1 MPEQL
6 RVELLDGKL
15 DAALRTLDD
24 LQKNHPDAT
33 GFWYYLEGIA
43 QQRMGQGTAAIAA
56 FERVE
61 KEFTAGPWVHKARFH
76 HAEVLSTAGDWKGA
90 EQIWESE
97 VSWLRGAERQREL
110 AAIYFDLADGFSAQ
124 QTGAASLETVEYQSA
139 IVLYQKGLELDIPAD
154 QRQYALGR
162 VAWCYA
168 ELKDWGRAAGAYES
182 LLKEFPD
189 HQVQYAYA
197 QALRQHGSLE
207 EARRVY
213 ENLAVDLTD
222 LREDPALDQLH
233 GLALYALGFTYGD
246 YSSDRKRAIG
256 AFRRFLAAHPQHMK
270 APRAA
275 FGIAKLRVA
284 NGEIAEAIAA
294 FQSFL
299 EMPVLA
305 SDNLEALEQHVSL
318 RQKAHFELAQA
329 YISSGDY
336 ALGGAA
342 FARYV
347 SLFPEGEDWAASQ
360 AGILDAEYSLGRLWE
375 TEQKWEAARAAY
387 VQFLAAH
394 PLDNRVR
401 EILYRIGDLQQQQG
415 SAVEGEVRAD
425 FYRSAIADWSRLI
438 AKYPTSEEASHALFS
453 TGYYRELELDD
464 LEGAVESYRGCN
476 FGQYASGAR
485 DRLAAMVQPRLAIH
499 TKRVWRSNDTAN
511 FELDLRNIKAVTV
524 EIYRLDLEAYF
535 RKHLSDRLIED
546 LDLDLIAA
554 DKEFEFNLEE
564 FDRYRPYTRSVELP
578 VEGVGVWA
586 VVVSSKDKRA
596 TTLVMRSDI
605 DIIVKSSRE
614 GALVFAEDMLHNKGA
629 AGVELVIAVQREG
642 EEAPQMLEATTGR
655 DGVAQID
662 FHDFDL
668 SGVMDVRVF
677 AQDKR
682 GVATTKNWVANAQV
696 VQSLEP
702 SGFVFTDAS
711 AYQPGA
717 LVSWRAVL
725 REVDEG
731 VYTFKKGEKWRV
743 TMTDG
748 SGRAVYQ
755 EELALSDFGTM
766 FGSTRLAAGAP
777 SGIYA
782 VNCESPSGRKHRAN
796 FVVRTF
802 EVKRVEIDLEFD
814 RPVYYR
820 GEEINLTVRAKYS
833 YGEPVANAVL
843 RIDLPGSA
851 AVMTH
856 TDEKGEYHLVFPTRD
871 FDTTGALSFVATL
884 PQQNVDADGTRL
896 LSATGFR
903 VGITPPESVYLLGR
917 SIPIELRTLRPD
929 GVAME
934 QAMEL
939 RFLRRYQDARSRWIE
954 EEVSR
959 QSVTT
964 DQQGAFTAQLMAQ
977 QGGQHVVIAE
987 GTDRFGNPVSAR
999 VEFMVS
1005 GNDDSTKLRLLS
1017 DVANVSVGGKIPL
1030 EVVNRAGSGL
1040 ALVTFEGGR
1049 ILDYRLVSLQEGVQ
1063 ALDVDVPDKFFPDLM
1078 VTVNLMHENNFH
1090 SAERG
1095 FGVVRNLVVKMIPR
1109 KEVVHPGEVVEVD
1122 VEVRNHLG
1130 EPVSAELS
1138 FAAVDASLFE
1148 MFPDLSGNI
1157 LSEFHGRGKRRNHF
1171 TTQASNVFNYVGVT
1185 REIAAALLAEDQRLK
1200 AEEAWVEGKDRATEK
1215 LRRAGEYTGPGDTI
1229 PPGTVKLGARS
1240 PQSARFAA
1248 PAEEMEL
1255 EELGYAGEDEWNN
1268 NVGLGGGAGGR
1279 YGGRGGR
1286 GGGKG
1291 GNASKDGGISEA
1303 FGRFAVVGNALVGQ
1317 VDEEMLDALTADWQP
1332 RIITDRKGHAT
1343 ITFTAPQLS
1352 TRWRLMCRGVDQGT
1366 AVGQGTASVISRA
1379 DFLVELRTPSVLLE
1393 GDHAAVLARAHN
1405 LTGLAGDVTLAV
1417 TVNYPSGAQIVEATL
1432 HFDGSAVVDV
1442 PMDLPG
1448 LVPGGLSADV
1458 QVRLA
1463 AVGHFEAN
1471 QGGEVF
1477 HVEASTARP
1486 VRVAPW
1492 GLAVAAQHSGQL
1504 LSSSDFTLQLPAGGN
1519 YSAAGWNLHIGL
1531 GLDQLL
1537 VEEAL
1542 AGAAPY
1548 LQRGH
1553 VLRHDG
1559 PQRNPEFAGE
1569 LLGVLGVL
1577 QHLRDT
1583 RRSDHP
1589 AYNALLNKANGLVTT
1604 LLATQ
1609 QTDGGWAWSSRTHA
1623 TQFEVSA
1630 RVMIALESAST
1641 FGLNVPSQTL
1651 SSGRNHLTSSL
1662 SGTANQLPFSRAIV
1676 LYALSLSDHV
1686 DFGLANSLHRMR
1698 DRLSPAAAAYTALT
1712 LNRLDSKGM
1721 ANDMLEIAL
1730 RRDTKVPFDAISWCS
1745 SPVELQA
1752 LLLTAALKISPTHSA
1767 IVELEQSLMEQR
1779 PWYGEGAH
1787 GMALAA
1793 ISAHRTV
1800 SGLLDREAEVTVTVA
1815 NGQPQTFQL
1824 GAHNTSVDLQGLVA
1838 QVAGQHAVH
1847 MQLQLKGRGKPH
1859 FTATLEGFDTQPKE
1873 NQGKI
1878 LRVWRTYL
1886 LASPAVYNGQ
1896 EIQSGFTTVDSTV
1909 RQWQNEIT
1917 QLEFGNSAPMHIV
1930 IAREYNNA
1938 EEAKA
1943 QDFISV
1949 EIPLPAGTHVVENSV
1964 SGSVESWKEQ
1974 DGRLYVDVSGT
1985 NGSAYT
1991 IDFRLRGLV
2000 PGKYRLLPVT
2010 VRSAYD
2016 PSVFGVG
2023 HFGAL
2028 EVLPRGVASSDSYRA
2043 TPDELYKL
2051 GLAEYQRKDFD
2062 LAWEHMRILEDQF
2075 GDNLNRSALLESS
2088 RISLELAI
2096 DRNDA
2101 NRIVKFF
2108 EILKEKNP
2116 TLTVSFARMAVIAAA
2131 YRDLGEY
2138 ERAARVLSAI
2148 AEETFSLDLQ
2158 VVRVLE
2164 EQNDFH
2170 AATESLHRFW
2180 LAYPDFPA
2188 VVETALTLADRLMM
2202 AAPQAHSDR
2211 SLRLAQRDRAVL
2223 LYESVML
2230 LQRFLGLYADNP
2242 IAPDAALNLISAN
2255 LDLEDYQNASR
2266 LAAEF
2271 AARYKQPSFNDAFVY
2286 TQAVAE
2292 WTMGNDKQS
2301 TKLLQGIADTVYTDD
2316 FGHETYSENRNL
2328 ALYILAQIHHA
2339 KRDFVNA
2346 ASYYAQ
2352 VQTVFADAA
2361 LVLEGFRRRALTV
2374 DEVTEVSPGDKA
2386 KLELHYRN
2394 IDRAELLVYPV
2405 DLMTLYLREKN
2416 LAGITSVNL
2425 AGIEPVIRRSVKLP
2439 DNGSMR
2445 QQDFE
2450 VELKLPEA
2458 GAYLVICRSEAM
2470 HASGMVLVS
2479 DFELEVAQI
2488 SGNSVRVQAVDR
2500 KEGSYLRDVDVRVIG
2515 AMDNNFISGR
2525 TDPRGLYLADGF
2537 HGAATVIARH
2547 GGRHYAFYR
2556 GTIQGAGLLL
2566 DSEFAPSQD
2575 DKRMQQDLLDSNSY
2589 LDNVRGFNGL
2599 QQETRSQNLQ
2609 EKQKSPS
2616 LGVELNKLQ

>member
-33 GFWYYLEGIA
+33 GFWHYLEGIA
-43 QQRMGQGTAAIAA
+43 QQRAGQGTAAIAA

-76 HAEVLSTAGDWKGA
+76 HAEVLSLAGDWKGA
-90 EQIWESE
+90 EQIWENE

-110 AAIYFDLADGFSAQ
+110 AAIYFDLADEFSAL
-124 QTGAASLETVEYQSA
+124 QTGAASLEKAEYQSA
-139 IVLYQKGLELDIPAD
+139 IVLYQKGLELEIPAD

-168 ELKDWGRAAGAYES
+168 ELKEWGRAARAYAT

-189 HQVQYAYA
+189 HQVQYEYA

-207 EARRVY
+207 DARRVY

-222 LREDPALDQLH
+222 LREEPALDQLH
-233 GLALYALGFTYGD
+233 GMALYAIGFTYGD
-246 YSSDRKRAIG
+246 HSSDRKRAIG
-256 AFRRFLAAHPQHMK
+256 AFRRFLAAHPQHFK

-275 FGIAKLRVA
+275 FGIARLRVE
-284 NGEIAEAIAA
+284 NGELTEAIAA
-294 FQSFL
+294 FQAFL
-299 EMPVLA
+299 EMSVLPT
-305 SDNLEALEQHVSL
+305 DDLEVLEQHESL

-336 ALGGAA
+336 GAGGAA

-360 AGILDAEYSLGRLWE
+360 AGILDAEYSFGRLLE
-375 TEQKWEAARAAY
+375 TEQEWQAARAAY
-387 VQFLAAH
+387 EQFLADH

-415 SAVEGEVRAD
+415 SAAQDEAQAD
-425 FYRSAIADWSRLI
+425 FYRSAIADWARLI

-453 TGYYRELELDD
+453 TGYYREQELDD
-464 LEGAVESYRGCN
+464 LEGAVESYRACN
-476 FGQYASGAR
+476 FGKYASGAR
-485 DRLAAMVQPRLAIH
+485 DRLAAMVQPRLAIN
-499 TKRVWRSNDTAN
+499 TQRVWRSHEAAN

-535 RKHLSDRLIED
+535 RKHLSDRYIED

-554 DKEFEFNLEE
+554 DQEFEFTIEE
-564 FDRYRPYTRSVELP
+564 FERFRPYTRSVELP

-614 GALVFAEDMLHNKGA
+614 GALVFAEDMRHNKGA
-629 AGVELVIAVQREG
+629 AGVELVIAVQMDG
-642 EEAPQMLEATTGR
+642 KAAPQMLEATTGR

-662 FHDFDL
+662 FKDFDL
-668 SGVMDVRVF
+668 SGVTDVRVF
-677 AQDKR
+677 AKDKR
-682 GVATTKNWVANAQV
+682 GVATTRNWVANSQV
-696 VQSLEP
+696 ARSLEP

-711 AYQPGA
+711 AYQPGS

-725 REVDEG
+725 RDVDEG
-731 VYTFKKGEKWRV
+731 IYTFKEGEKWRV

-748 SGRAVYQ
+748 SGRTVYRQ
-755 EELALSDFGTM
+755 ELALSDFGTV

-777 SGIYA
+777 SGSYE
-782 VNCESPSGRKHRAN
+782 VNCESPSGRKHRTSFLVQE
-796 FVVRTF
+796 FV
-802 EVKRVEIDLEFD
+802 VKRVELELEFD
-814 RPVYYR
+814 RPIYYR
-820 GEEINLTVRAKYS
+820 GEEINLTVRAKHS

-843 RIDLPGSA
+843 RIDLPGSS

-856 TDEKGEYHLVFPTRD
+856 TDENGEYHLVFPTRD
-871 FDTTGALSFVATL
+871 FETTGALSFVATL

-917 SIPIELRTLRPD
+917 TIPIELRTVRPD
-929 GVAME
+929 GVALE
-934 QAMEL
+934 QTLEL
-939 RFLRRYQDARSRWIE
+939 RLLRRYQDARSRWIE

-959 QSVTT
+959 QSISTNQEGT
-964 DQQGAFTAQLMAQ
+964 FTAQLVAQ
-977 QGGQHVVIAE
+977 KGGQHVVIAE

-1017 DVANVSVGGKIPL
+1017 DVASVSVGGKIPL

-1063 ALDVDVPDKFFPDLM
+1063 ALDVDVPDNFFPDLM

-1095 FGVVRNLVVKMIPR
+1095 FGVVRNLVVKLTPR
-1109 KEVVHPGEVVEVD
+1109 KDVVHPGEVVEVD

-1148 MFPDLSGNI
+1148 MFPDRSGNI
-1157 LSEFHGRGKRRNHF
+1157 LTEFRGGGKRRNNF

-1185 REIAAALLAEDQRLK
+1185 REIAAALLAEDERLK

-1215 LRRAGEYTGPGDTI
+1215 LRREGKYKGPGDTT
-1229 PPGTVKLGARS
+1229 PPGNTVLGARS
-1240 PQSARFAA
+1240 PGSPFSA
-1248 PAEEMEL
+1248 PMEEMEL
-1255 EELGYAGEDEWNN
+1255 EELGYIDDGEWNN
-1268 NVGLGGGAGGR
+1268 DVGLGGGAGGR
-1279 YGGRGGR
+1279 YGGRGG
-1286 GGGKG
+1286 GKG
-1291 GNASKDGGISEA
+1291 GSASKPGGSSGT
-1303 FGRFAVVGNALVGQ
+1303 FGRPAALGNLLVGQ

-1332 RIITDRKGHAT
+1332 RILTDRKGHAT

-1366 AVGQGTASVISRA
+1366 AVGQGTASVVSRA
-1379 DFLVELRTPSVLLE
+1379 DFLVELRTPSVFLE
-1393 GDHAAVLARAHN
+1393 GDHASILARAHN
-1405 LTGLAGDVTLAV
+1405 LTGLAGDVTLAA
-1417 TVNYPSGAQIVEATL
+1417 TVNYPSGSQIVEATV

-1442 PMDLPG
+1442 RMDLPG

-1458 QVRLA
+1458 QVRLT
-1463 AVGHFEAN
+1463 AVGHFEAS
-1471 QGGEVF
+1471 QGGEAL

-1486 VRVAPW
+1486 VHVAPW
-1492 GLAVAAQHSGQL
+1492 GLAVAEQHSGQL

-1542 AGAAPY
+1542 AGAASY

-1583 RRSDHP
+1583 RRGDHP
-1589 AYNALLNKANGLVTT
+1589 AYNALMTKANGLVTT

-1609 QTDGGWAWSSRTHA
+1609 QNDGGWAWSSRTHD
-1623 TQFEVSA
+1623 TQYIVSA
-1630 RVMIALESAST
+1630 RAMIALESASD
-1641 FGLNVPSQTL
+1641 FGLEVPSKTL

-1662 SGTANQLPFSRAIV
+1662 SGAENQLPFSRAIV

-1712 LNRLDSKGM
+1712 LDRLDSKSM

-1730 RRDTKVPFDAISWCS
+1730 RRDAKVPFDSISWCS

-1767 IVELEQSLMEQR
+1767 IAELEQSLMEQR

-1800 SGLLDREAEVTVTVA
+1800 SGLVDREAEVTVTVA
-1815 NGQPQTFQL
+1815 NGEPQTFQL
-1824 GAHNTSVDLQGLVA
+1824 GAQNTSIDLQGLVS

-1847 MQLQLKGRGKPH
+1847 MNLQLKGRGKPH
-1859 FTATLEGFDTQPKE
+1859 FTATLEGFDTEPKE
-1873 NQGKI
+1873 NQGKAF
-1878 LRVWRTYL
+1878 RVWRTYL
-1886 LASPAVYNGQ
+1886 LASPTVYNGQ
-1896 EIQSGFTTVDSTV
+1896 EFQGGFTTVDSSIQ
-1909 RQWQNEIT
+1909 QWQNEIA

-1943 QDFISV
+1943 QDFITV

-1964 SGSVESWKEQ
+1964 SGFVESWVEQ
-1974 DGRLYVDVSGT
+1974 EGRLFVDVSRT
-1985 NGSAYT
+1985 NGSAIT

-2010 VRSAYD
+2010 VRRAYD
-2016 PSVFGVG
+2016 PSAFGVG
-2023 HFGAL
+2023 SFGAL
-2028 EVLPRGVASSDSYRA
+2028 EVLPRGVVSSDPYRA
-2043 TPDELYKL
+2043 TPDELYNL

-2075 GDNLNRSALLESS
+2075 GESLNRVALLESS

-2116 TLTVSFARMAVIAAA
+2116 TLTVSFARMAVIAGA

-2138 ERAARVLSAI
+2138 ERAARVLAAV

-2255 LDLEDYQNASR
+2255 LDLEDYENASR

-2292 WTMGNDKQS
+2292 WTMGNDKQA

-2316 FGHETYSENRNL
+2316 YGHESYSENRNL

-2346 ASYYAQ
+2346 ASYYAK
-2352 VQTVFADAA
+2352 VQYVFADAA

-2556 GTIQGAGLLL
+2556 GTNQGDGLLR
-2566 DSEFAPSQD
+2566 DSEFAPNKD
-2575 DKRMQQDLLDSNSY
+2575 DKRLQSDMLNSDSY

-2599 QQETRSQNLQ
+2599 QQESRSQNLQ